1 MERPSARTLACA
13 SLLAGAFV
21 AAAAAAETRAGM
33 RLPEGARGPR
43 LSSQAVPGSP
53 AGGGG
58 ASDAGVAVI
67 TFANVSGTAEDAW
80 FGAGIAETLAASL
93 ESEGLRVLR
102 DAGDAGPRD
111 GARWTIGGG
120 YQRLGDRL
128 RITARLA
135 DRTTGTVV
143 RTAIVD
149 GTVAELFALQDRLA
163 AELLAGMPLAG
174 GSAPAM
180 AAATTGTGVPTA
192 TPPSAGSRPAVG
204 GEAAG
209 PEPAPRPGAPETA
222 AARPRPAPG
231 ERPRPAPGERPRL
244 APGER
249 LRLAPGGRPPSPSG
263 PPPGRGPDPGRRA
276 ATGAASRPGAGLAAA
291 PTAAIDGPP
300 APVAPATIS
309 RDAAGRATVRAVRL
323 AQPLRVDGVLD
334 EGVYEIV
341 EPVSGF
347 LQQVP
352 IEGAPATERTEAWIF
367 FDAENVYVS
376 ARLWDSSPESSW
388 IANEMQ
394 RDSFQ
399 LIQND
404 SFSMSFDTFYDRR
417 NGAAFMINPLGGF
430 FDYQITD
437 EGNPNN
443 DWNPIWD
450 SRTGRFDGG
459 WTVETRVPFKSLRFQ
474 PGQSKL
480 WGLQLGRTIRRRNE
494 SAYLTRVPISGGP
507 GMFRV
512 SAGATLTGMEV
523 PRGNRVLEVKPYA
536 IGGLATD
543 VNAVPE
549 PIRNEGTGDVGL
561 DVKFGVTENLTADFT
576 YNTDFAQV
584 EVDEQQVNLTRF
596 SLFFPEKREFFLES
610 RGIFDFGRGAFFGG
624 GGGGGGG
631 TRRAGGFFGGGD
643 APIIFF
649 SRRIGLEQR
658 DGISRTVPILG
669 GGRLTGKVGPFS
681 IGALG
686 IRTGS
691 QDAVGAQPTTFSVLR
706 VSRDILRRSR
716 VGAIYTHRSLS
727 EHGPRG
733 NAVYGVDGQF
743 AFFEN
748 LNFNGYYA
756 RSRTPDLG
764 NVGDD
769 ATYQGVATYNGDLYA
784 FQVDYL
790 RVGANFNP
798 EMGFRRRWDFRR
810 TFATAQYS
818 PRPRSIEAVRQ
829 FTVGASLDYIETGA
843 GAVETRIA
851 QARFQTE
858 FENSDRISFDVQDN
872 YELLLWPFALA
883 PGASIEPGAYG
894 FQDLYASYSMGPQR
908 RVSGTLT
915 FQQGGFYDG
924 TISAVGYRRPRVELT
939 PQFSLEPGISINR
952 IVLPAGEAT
961 IPLVTSRVTYTLT
974 PRMFFGGLVQYNAA
988 NSSLSTNLRL
998 RWEYQPGSELFAVY
1012 NDQRETAL
1020 DRTPFLQNRA
1030 FIIKLT
1036 RLFRF

>member
-1 MERPSARTLACA
+1 MRARWLARACWQGPSYPPPPRVEART
-13 SLLAGAFV
+13 
-21 AAAAAAETRAGM
+21 EP
-33 RLPEGARGPR
+33 RLPESPR
-43 LSSQAVPGSP
+43 SGGYASQAAPGAP
-53 AGGGG
+53 AGAGG
-58 ASDAGVAVI
+58 ASAAGVAVT

-93 ESEGLRVLR
+93 ESEGVSVLR
-102 DAGDAGPRD
+102 GAGGRDPLD

-135 DRTTGTVV
+135 DASTGTVV

-149 GTVAELFALQDRLA
+149 GAVAELFALQDRLG
-163 AELLAGMPLAG
+163 AELLAGVRLAG
-174 GSAPAM
+174 GNAPAV
-180 AAATTGTGVPTA
+180 ATAGAGSGAPTA
-192 TPPSAGSRPAVG
+192 APTGIGPRIPAG

-209 PEPAPRPGAPETA
+209 SEPARRPASARAAPA
-222 AARPRPAPG
+222 GRPRFG
-231 ERPRPAPGERPRL
+231 
-244 APGER
+244 
-249 LRLAPGGRPPSPSG
+249 PGGRPPSPPG
-263 PPPGRGPDPGRRA
+263 PPPGRSA
-276 ATGAASRPGAGLAAA
+276 AGATVRPSAGLAAA
-291 PTAAIDGPP
+291 PTAVIDGPP
-300 APVAPATIS
+300 PPVAPATIS
-309 RDAAGRATVRAVRL
+309 RNAAGRATVRAVRIT
-323 AQPLRVDGVLD
+323 QPLQVDGVLD
-334 EGVYEIV
+334 EGVYEV
-341 EPVSGF
+341 VAPVSGF
-347 LQQVP
+347 LQQLPV
-352 IEGAPATERTEAWIF
+352 EGAPATERTEAWVF

-376 ARLWDSSPESSW
+376 ARLWDSAPESDW

-404 SFSMSFDTFYDRR
+404 SFSLSFDTFYDRR

-459 WTVETRVPFKSLRFQ
+459 WTIETQVPFKSLRFQ
-474 PGQSKL
+474 PGQSQL
-480 WGLQLGRTIRRRNE
+480 WGLQLGRTIRRKNE
-494 SAYLTRVPISGGP
+494 TVYLTRVPISGGP

-523 PRGNRVLEVKPYA
+523 PQGNRVLEVKPYA

-543 VNAVPE
+543 VNAVPD
-549 PIRNEGTGDVGL
+549 PIRNDGTGDVGL
-561 DVKFGVTENLTADFT
+561 DVKLGVTENLTADFT

-649 SRRIGLEQR
+649 SRRIGLEQK
-658 DGISRTVPILG
+658 DGISRAVPILG

-681 IGALG
+681 IGAVG

-691 QDAVGAQPTTFSVLR
+691 EETVGAHPTTFSVLR

-716 VGAIYTHRSLS
+716 VGAIYTHRTLS
-727 EHGPRG
+727 QHGPRG
-733 NAVYGVDGQF
+733 NAVYGADGQF
-743 AFFEN
+743 AFFDN
-748 LNFNGYYA
+748 LNLNGYYA
-756 RSRTPDLG
+756 RSRTPDLEYA
-764 NVGDD
+764 GDD
-769 ATYQGVATYNGDLYA
+769 ASYQGVVTYNGDLYA
-784 FQVDYL
+784 FQVDHL

-851 QARFQTE
+851 QARFRTE

-872 YELLLWPFALA
+872 YELLRWPFTLA
-883 PGASIEPGAYG
+883 PGAGIEPGAYA
-894 FQDLYASYSMGPQR
+894 FQDFYASYSMGPQR

-924 TISAVGYRRPRVELT
+924 NITAVGYRRPRVELT
-939 PQFSLEPGISINR
+939 PQFSLEPGLSINR

-974 PRMFFGGLVQYNAA
+974 PRMFFGGLVQFNAS
-988 NSSLSTNLRL
+988 NSALSTNLRL
-998 RWEYQPGSELFAVY
+998 RWEYQPGSELFVVY
-1012 NDQRETAL
+1012 NDQRDTSL

-1030 FIIKLT
+1030 FIVKLT